1 MAIIRQKKKLKVL
14 QQAAQRW
21 SDSQQLQGRQ
31 HKDQQQC
38 SLKDEAMDAAE
49 TMVAMSRQ
57 AAAPSTKSKNLC
69 TVSIRVD
76 QVIPP
81 RIVTES
87 LPNERKPFADSNLQ
101 RSLPSTVL
109 KLPKGDQVII
119 AQPVP
124 EFLCQ
129 LFLML
134 SNPKHSHIISWVVPS
149 NNEPDYM
156 GGGIRGIG
164 MIVVHNPNEL
174 QESVLGEYYHHSK
187 YASFQRQLNYFS
199 FKKRLHGGKKGKL
212 NPCSYIH
219 EGLNGDLTSLLHLKR
234 RSPTKKPQ
242 SDAVVESSAS
252 VEGSSS
258 NTSSNDVSASIQ
270 DVGKRN
276 QMMNDAVASTISPK
290 ETEAGPKSV
299 GNLPLRKRVIHS
311 SATCSL
317 HSISSGEYRRV
328 SDETGSMSECN
339 TVSDETEVSDTN
351 TSTELHSLYKRIIG

>member
-1 MAIIRQKKKLKVL
+1 MHHTSSTHQVLKDCERKHTKGESKYETLADAISKRLRDCVGETHWTNAVRIQRQMAIIRQKKKLKVS

-21 SDSQQLQGRQ
+21 SDSQQRQGR
-31 HKDQQQC
+31 QQC

-49 TMVAMSRQ
+49 TMAAMSRQ

-69 TVSIRVD
+69 TVSTRVD

-87 LPNERKPFADSNLQ
+87 LPNERKPFAASNLQ
-101 RSLPSTVL
+101 RSLPS
-109 KLPKGDQVII
+109 KGGQVII

-129 LFLML
+129 LFCML
-134 SNPKHSHIISWVVPS
+134 SNPKHSHLISWVVPS

-219 EGLNGDLTSLLHLKR
+219 EGLNGDLTSLLRLKR

-242 SDAVVESSAS
+242 SDA
-252 VEGSSS
+252 
-258 NTSSNDVSASIQ
+258 
-270 DVGKRN
+270 
-276 QMMNDAVASTISPK
+276 
-290 ETEAGPKSV
+290 
-299 GNLPLRKRVIHS
+299 
-311 SATCSL
+311 C
-317 HSISSGEYRRV
+317 
-328 SDETGSMSECN
+328 
-339 TVSDETEVSDTN
+339 
-351 TSTELHSLYKRIIG
+351 